1 MGSFA
6 CVWNQMVRGTGVENI
21 DPVLALIYLLIFPGV
36 FFLFA
41 FSLFTEYMDRKL
53 YARIQRRVGPPF
65 LQPFADLVKLA
76 SKEDIIP
83 EKAEGFMFTAAPL
96 FAVAAIFAA
105 YLYLPIVTTTGLH
118 SFNGDL
124 VVVLYLL
131 MIPTLAMFLGGWYSG
146 NVFGQKGGMRVA
158 SLLFSYE
165 IPFFLALLSPALV
178 EGSWKMADIVSFQ
191 QAHPLALVVTVL
203 GFGIAVVSLQGK
215 LERLPFDIPEA
226 ETEIVAGPLVEYSGR
241 RLALFRLARDAEMVV
256 GAGLISVVF
265 LGGPMPLLSLQPV
278 YLSWALGGVIFLL
291 KTLFVV
297 LLLILIK
304 SAVARIRTDQMIS
317 FAYKWLI
324 PLTFV
329 QIFIIIIIR
338 YFGGI

>member
-1 MGSFA
+1 
-6 CVWNQMVRGTGVENI
+6 VERI
-21 DPVLALIYLLIFPGV
+21 DLILTILYLFVFPG
-36 FFLFA
+36 FIFLFA
-41 FSLFTEYMDRKL
+41 FSLFTEYLDRKI

-76 SKEDIIP
+76 AKEDIVP
-83 EKAEGFMFTAAPL
+83 EKAEGLMFTVAPIVGL
-96 FAVAAIFAA
+96 AAIFAA
-105 YLYLPIVTTTGLH
+105 FLYLPIVSSTGFH
-118 SFNGDL
+118 SFNGDV

-131 MIPTLAMFLGGWYSG
+131 TIPTLALFLGGWFSG

-165 IPFFLALLSPALV
+165 IPFFLALFTPALV
-178 EGSWKMADIVSFQ
+178 VGSWKITDITRFEIS
-191 QAHPLALVVTVL
+191 HPLEFIISLL
-203 GFGIAVVSLQGK
+203 GFIIGLIALQGK

-256 GAGLISVVF
+256 GAGLLAALF
-265 LGGPMPLLSLQPV
+265 LAGPEPIIPLQPI
-278 YLSWALGGVIFLL
+278 YLSWMVSALIFFV
-291 KTLFVV
+291 KTLFVIF
-297 LLLILIK
+297 LLILIK

-324 PLTFV
+324 PLTLV
-329 QIFIIIIIR
+329 QIFIAIMVRIL
-338 YFGGI
+338 GGI

>member
-1 MGSFA
+1 MG
-6 CVWNQMVRGTGVENI
+6 GI
-21 DPVLALIYLLIFPGV
+21 DLILALIYLLVFPGV
-36 FFLFA
+36 VFLFA

-65 LQPFADLVKLA
+65 FQPFADLVKLA
-76 SKEDIIP
+76 SKEDILP
-83 EKAEGFMFTAAPL
+83 EKAEGFMFTVAPI

-105 YLYLPIVTTTGLH
+105 FLYLPIVSTTGLH

-131 MIPTLAMFLGGWYSG
+131 MIPTLALFLGGWYSG

-178 EGSWKMADIVSFQ
+178 VGSWKMADIISFQ
-191 QAHPLALVVTVL
+191 QTHPLTLIIGVL
-203 GFGIAVVSLQGK
+203 GFVIAVVSLQGK

-256 GAGLISVVF
+256 GAGLITAVF
-265 LGGPMPLLSLQPV
+265 LGGPLPLVSLQPV
-278 YLSWALGGVIFLL
+278 ILTWIVGTVVFLL
-291 KTLFVV
+291 KTLFVI

-317 FAYKWLI
+317 FAYRWLI
-324 PLTFV
+324 PLTFI
-329 QIFIIIIIR
+329 QIFIIIIVHAAGWIP
-338 YFGGI
+338 

>member
-1 MGSFA
+1 M
-6 CVWNQMVRGTGVENI
+6 I
-21 DPVLALIYLLIFPGV
+21 LALIYLLVFPGV
-36 FFLFA
+36 VFLFT

-65 LQPFADLVKLA
+65 FQPFADLVKLA
-76 SKEDIIP
+76 SKEDILP
-83 EKAEGFMFTAAPL
+83 EKAEGFMFTAAPI

-105 YLYLPIVTTTGLH
+105 FLYLPIVSTTGLH

-131 MIPTLAMFLGGWYSG
+131 MIPTLALFLGGWYSG

-165 IPFFLALLSPALV
+165 IPFFLALLSPALAV
-178 EGSWKMADIVSFQ
+178 GSWKMMDILSFQ
-191 QAHPLALVVTVL
+191 QTHPLTLIVGAL
-203 GFGIAVVSLQGK
+203 GFVIAVVSLQGK

-256 GAGLISVVF
+256 GAGLITAVF
-265 LGGPMPLLSLQPV
+265 LGGPLPLVSLQPV
-278 YLSWALGGVIFLL
+278 ILTWTVGAVVFLL
-291 KTLFVV
+291 KTLFVI

-317 FAYKWLI
+317 FAYRWLI
-324 PLTFV
+324 PLTFI
-329 QIFIIIIIR
+329 QIFIILIVRAAGWI
-338 YFGGI
+338 

>member
-1 MGSFA
+1 M
-6 CVWNQMVRGTGVENI
+6 
-21 DPVLALIYLLIFPGV
+21 
-36 FFLFA
+36 
-41 FSLFTEYMDRKL
+41 
-53 YARIQRRVGPPF
+53 QRRVGPPF

-76 SKEDIIP
+76 AKEDIVP
-83 EKAEGFMFTAAPL
+83 EKAERFMFTTAPIIGL
-96 FAVAAIFAA
+96 AAIFAA
-105 YLYLPIVTTTGLH
+105 YLYLPIVASTGLH

-131 MIPTLAMFLGGWYSG
+131 TIPTLAMFLGGWYSG

-165 IPFFLALLSPALV
+165 IPFFLALLTPALI
-178 EGSWKMADIVSFQ
+178 EGSWKMADITHFEIT
-191 QAHPLALVVTVL
+191 HPLEIIVSLL
-203 GFGIAVVSLQGK
+203 GFVIGLIALQGK

-256 GAGLISVVF
+256 GAGLLAVVF
-265 LGGPMPLLSLQPV
+265 LAGPEPIVQLQPI
-278 YLSWALGGVIFLL
+278 YLSWIVGTLMFLA
-291 KTLFVV
+291 KTLFVIF
-297 LLLILIK
+297 LLILIK

-324 PLTFV
+324 PLALV
-329 QIFIIIIIR
+329 QIFIAIIVR
-338 YFGGI
+338 FLGGI